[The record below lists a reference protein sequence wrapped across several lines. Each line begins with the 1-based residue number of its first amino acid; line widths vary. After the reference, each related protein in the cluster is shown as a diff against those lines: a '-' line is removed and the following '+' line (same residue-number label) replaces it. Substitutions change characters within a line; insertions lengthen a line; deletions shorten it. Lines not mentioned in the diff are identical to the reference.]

1 MKSSIAESTSSAG
14 GRIRFGIVGSG
25 WRSEFFLRVA
35 RELPERFDVVGLV
48 TRSEDTGRR
57 IRDIW
62 GVRSFASIEDLVAA
76 TSPAFVVVSVPRD
89 VAPQIIRRLAEL
101 RVPVLTETPPG
112 PDIRALSSLYE
123 LVRQGAVVQVTEQ
136 YHLSPLL
143 RAQLHLAASGRL
155 GRVSQVLVAQC
166 HDYHGVSIMRRAL
179 GVGFDA
185 VTITA
190 SIFESPL
197 VQGPSRHG
205 DPQQEVVI
213 TAEQVSARFDFGDR
227 LGVYD
232 FAAEQYF
239 SWIRANRLL
248 VRGDRGEINDLDV
261 RYLADYRTPV
271 STSLR
276 RMAAG
281 EGGNLEGFFLRGI
294 MAGTEWVFTNDFMP
308 ARLSDD
314 ELAIAECLVRM
325 AEHVQGG
332 PDLYSLAEASQD
344 HYLSLLMQEAAA
356 TGEPVRSRPQVWSQ

>member
-1 MKSSIAESTSSAG
+1 MA
-14 GRIRFGIVGSG
+14 
-25 WRSEFFLRVA
+25 
-35 RELPERFDVVGLV
+35 
-48 TRSEDTGRR
+48 
-57 IRDIW
+57 
-62 GVRSFASIEDLVAA
+62 
-76 TSPAFVVVSVPRD
+76 
-89 VAPQIIRRLAEL
+89 
-101 RVPVLTETPPG
+101 
-112 PDIRALSSLYE
+112 
-123 LVRQGAVVQVTEQ
+123 EQ

-271 STSLR
+271 STSLC